1 MRIKM
6 FFNHQETAVQEAV
19 KMSPLGA
26 TTGLTLMNVTIPELI
41 QYLTLAYT
49 VLLVIEKA
57 YMFYRR
63 YRDKNESKE

>member
-1 MRIKM
+1 
-6 FFNHQETAVQEAV
+6 
-19 KMSPLGA
+19 MSPLGA

-49 VLLVIEKA
+49 ILLVVEKG

-63 YRDKNESKE
+63 YKDRKSESKE